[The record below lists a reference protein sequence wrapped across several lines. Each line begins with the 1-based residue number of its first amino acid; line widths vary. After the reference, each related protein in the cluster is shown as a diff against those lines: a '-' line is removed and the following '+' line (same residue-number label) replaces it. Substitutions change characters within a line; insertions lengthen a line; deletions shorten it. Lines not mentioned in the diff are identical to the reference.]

1 MKAFLCSSPYNN
13 HDKVFRKNS
22 LRTQLKN
29 AWPEKARICY
39 IASDPDDYVTTDN
52 SVRVHSR
59 AYREHFKIDSWQT
72 IDHRLYEPEKYLK
85 KANIFIVAG
94 GNCHKQIRYLHE
106 IHFEEYLNKNN
117 ILLIGC
123 SAGSMNMLKTVYV
136 PPETEKEES
145 DPDYVKFYEGYG
157 LADILMVPHYVQLKN
172 EVLNGKRII
181 DDIIAQDSMGK
192 EIYLF
197 PDATYLWIDGE
208 RKYIRGE
215 FYLMKDGNITKMQE
229 TGDMCLVR

>member
-1 MKAFLCSSPYNN
+1 
-13 HDKVFRKNS
+13 
-22 LRTQLKN
+22 
-29 AWPEKARICY
+29 
-39 IASDPDDYVTTDN
+39 
-52 SVRVHSR
+52 
-59 AYREHFKIDSWQT
+59 
-72 IDHRLYEPEKYLK
+72 
-85 KANIFIVAG
+85 
-94 GNCHKQIRYLHE
+94 
-106 IHFEEYLNKNN
+106 
-117 ILLIGC
+117 
-123 SAGSMNMLKTVYV
+123 
-136 PPETEKEES
+136 
-145 DPDYVKFYEGYG
+145 
-157 LADILMVPHYVQLKN
+157 MVPHYVQLKN